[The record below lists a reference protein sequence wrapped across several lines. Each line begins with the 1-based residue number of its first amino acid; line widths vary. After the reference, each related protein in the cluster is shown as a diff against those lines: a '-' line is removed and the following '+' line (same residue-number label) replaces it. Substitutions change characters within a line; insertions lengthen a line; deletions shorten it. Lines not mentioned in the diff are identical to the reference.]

1 MQIKKYLAETLKEA
15 SQKMK
20 DELGDEAVVLSTRII
35 DSDPR
40 FGNKRMF
47 EITAGL
53 EEEYERIEEMK
64 PKPQAAEKPE
74 PARPKPIKP
83 MAEKEPD
90 FAEELKKLTEK
101 IYAAKGKIQPAQG
114 GKTAAAPSAKKEP
127 APLKKE
133 APQVKKEAKPQPP
146 AERDMDLERELK
158 EVVETLYFREV
169 QKKIIVTIVDQM
181 KKYTGFL
188 HRTNMDSYVMS
199 SIASMIPT
207 GTFEVPKSNQSKV
220 IALVGPTGVGKTTCI
235 AKLAIISKIL
245 HNLDV
250 GLISI
255 DTYRLGAIDQLK
267 IFSEVSNIDLLVAY
281 TPDEIPK
288 LLQSFKKKDVV
299 FIDTA
304 GRSQNNLE
312 SLKKTRLFLDAAN
325 VTETFLVL
333 NATAGSKNLIDVM
346 EKYKVL
352 NYGSLIFTKIDEAA
366 AYGNILNAVT
376 GYNVPVKFLTNG
388 QTIPDDIIAADPD
401 FIAKLVY
408 TGKLV
413 K

>member
-1 MQIKKYLAETLKEA
+1 MQIKKYLAATLKEA

-35 DSDPR
+35 ESDPR

-47 EITAGL
+47 ELTAGID
-53 EEEYERIEEMK
+53 EEFEKIEEAK
-64 PKPQAAEKPE
+64 PKMEARQAVSAPAAE
-74 PARPKPIKP
+74 PKE
-83 MAEKEPD
+83 AEKEPD
-90 FAEELKKLTEK
+90 FAEELRKLTEK
-101 IYAAKGKIQPAQG
+101 IYAAKGKPAVPDA
-114 GKTAAAPSAKKEP
+114 TA
-127 APLKKE
+127 
-133 APQVKKEAKPQPP
+133 VKKPVPRVKP
-146 AERDMDLERELK
+146 AEKPAEKPKLAAKSKPAEADADIERELK

-169 QKKIIVTIVDQM
+169 QKKIIVTIVNQL

-188 HRTNMDSYVMS
+188 HRSNMDSYVIS

-207 GTFEVPKSNQSKV
+207 AAFEVPKSSQSKV

-288 LLQSFKKKDVV
+288 LLQSFRKKDVV

-304 GRSQNNLE
+304 GRSQNNIE
-312 SLKKTRLFLDAAN
+312 SLKKTRVFLDSAG
-325 VTETFLVL
+325 VDETFLVL
-333 NATAGSKNLIDVM
+333 NATAGSKNLQDVM
-346 EKYKVL
+346 EKYRIL
-352 NYGSLIFTKIDEAA
+352 NYGALIFTKIDEAA
-366 AYGNILNAVT
+366 AYGNILNAVST
-376 GYNVPVKFLTNG
+376 NNIPVKFLTNG
-388 QTIPDDIIAADPD
+388 QTIPDDIIAADAD
-401 FIAKLVY
+401 FIAKLIY

>member
-1 MQIKKYLAETLKEA
+1 VQIKKYLAPTLKEA

-40 FGNKRMF
+40 NGNKRMF
-47 EITAGL
+47 ELTAGV
-53 EEEYERIEEMK
+53 EEEFEKIENLK
-64 PKPQAAEKPE
+64 NRGSE
-74 PARPKPIKP
+74 PRQS
-83 MAEKEPD
+83 EEDGENRGEPD

-101 IYAAKGKIQPAQG
+101 IYAAKGKETLPEKPAG
-114 GKTAAAPSAKKEP
+114 REIPAGRKAAKTKP
-127 APLKKE
+127 A
-133 APQVKKEAKPQPP
+133 VKDP
-146 AERDMDLERELK
+146 DLERELK

-169 QKKIIVTIVDQM
+169 QKKIIVTIVDQL

-188 HRTNMDSYVMS
+188 HKSNMDSYVLS

-207 GTFEVPKSNQSKV
+207 ASFEVPKSAKSKV
-220 IALVGPTGVGKTTCI
+220 IGLVGPTGVGKTTCI

-250 GLISI
+250 GLISV

-281 TPDEIPK
+281 TAEEIPR
-288 LLQSFKKKDVV
+288 LMQSFRKKDVV
-299 FIDTA
+299 FVDTA
-304 GRSQNNLE
+304 GRSQNNTE
-312 SLKKTRLFLDAAN
+312 SLKKTRVFLDAAR
-325 VTETFLVL
+325 VDETFLVL
-333 NATAGSKNLIDVM
+333 NATSGSKNLMDVM
-346 EKYKVL
+346 EKYKIL
-352 NYGSLIFTKIDEAA
+352 NYNSLIFTKIDEAA
-366 AYGNILNAVT
+366 AYGNILNAAA
-376 GYNVPVKFLTNG
+376 GNSVPIKFLTNG

-408 TGKLV
+408 TGKLI

>member
-40 FGNKRMF
+40 FGNKRIF

-53 EEEYERIEEMK
+53 EEEYEKIEELK
-64 PKPQAAEKPE
+64 PKQPIKMAQSRPAETAQAA
-74 PARPKPIKP
+74 
-83 MAEKEPD
+83 KEPD

-101 IYAAKGKIQPAQG
+101 IYAAKGKTQTAQVPPQPVQAAQPQLR
-114 GKTAAAPSAKKEP
+114 KAAVPV
-127 APLKKE
+127 KKE
-133 APQVKKEAKPQPP
+133 APVVKKEVKPKPV
-146 AERDMDLERELK
+146 ERDADLERELK

-169 QKKIIVTIVDQM
+169 QKKIIVTIVDQL

-188 HRTNMDSYVMS
+188 HRANMDSYVLS

-207 GTFEVPKSNQSKV
+207 GTFEVPKTNQSKV

-250 GLISI
+250 GLISV

-288 LLQSFKKKDVV
+288 LLQTFKKKDVV

-304 GRSQNNLE
+304 GRSQNNTE
-312 SLKKTRLFLDAAN
+312 SLKKTRQFLDAAN
-325 VTETFLVL
+325 ASETFLVL
-333 NATAGSKNLIDVM
+333 NATSGSKNLQDVM
-346 EKYKVL
+346 EKYKIL

-376 GYNVPVKFLTNG
+376 GSNVPVKFLTNG

-408 TGKLV
+408 TGKLI